1 MKKRQATPAQKAAAA
16 ERRAKIAALAGEI
29 RKMTDSQRAQMA
41 QQMPVVT
48 IEGRCLSVFNQCLLT
63 MQQGSVTVVGGFK
76 QWRQSGR
83 IVRKG
88 ERGLALWVPI
98 GGAQEGEDT
107 DTEENAR
114 PRFMLGTVF
123 DVSQTDEI
131 QAEAA

>member
-1 MKKRQATPAQKAAAA
+1 MKKRKEATPAQKQAAQ
-16 ERRAKIAALAGEI
+16 ERRARVSALAGEI

-41 QQMPVVT
+41 QQMPVIT
-48 IEGRCLSVFNQCLLT
+48 IEGRCLSVFNQCLLAS
-63 MQQGSVTVVGGFK
+63 QQGSVTVVGGFK
-76 QWRQSGR
+76 QWRSAGR

-88 ERGLALWVPI
+88 ERGLALWVPL

-107 DTEENAR
+107 DTEER

-131 QAEAA
+131 QAQAD